1 MSKEA
6 AILMLISDLLIYGPG
21 FVRDVLAAWSNADPT
36 AEDFDALANVAN
48 SLRPVDPLKK

>member
-21 FVRDVLAAWSNADPT
+21 FVRDLLAAWGNVDPT
-36 AEDFDALANVAN
+36 AEDFDALANVAET
-48 SLRPVDPLKK
+48 LRPKDPLNK